1 MPRAI
6 ERWTVVEVEGE
17 EETQKKVLLDNKKT
31 CRCVEVYNTERT

>member
-6 ERWTVVEVEGE
+6 EGWTVVEGE
-17 EETQKKVLLDNKKT
+17 EVTQKKVLLDNEKT

>member
-6 ERWTVVEVEGE
+6 ERWTVVEGE

-31 CRCVEVYNTERT
+31 CRKVEVYNTERT